1 MENAL
6 FETCKESSPVQC
18 NTATKKSTIRLII
31 PSTSDLTANTVAGT
45 MQLNSSIA
53 NILNIQNN
61 GVIRANNGVTFVPN
75 NTSSLGLEMTVMF
88 DNKEIAKLVYIT
100 DSSLSVERISQ
111 VGDTASKNTPVI
123 LNSGFSIQK
132 IPGSSLNPSI
142 SGYKIFR
149 VTDSDELD
157 ETKNGPG
164 NTDSIGSLSETS
176 GVGWQGN
183 NTMLLAY
190 AG

>member
-1 MENAL
+1 M
-6 FETCKESSPVQC
+6 S
-18 NTATKKSTIRLII
+18 
-31 PSTSDLTANTVAGT
+31 
-45 MQLNSSIA
+45 
-53 NILNIQNN
+53 
-61 GVIRANNGVTFVPN
+61 
-75 NTSSLGLEMTVMF
+75 VMF
-88 DNKEIAKLVYIT
+88 DDKEIARLIYIT
-100 DSSLSVERISQ
+100 DSSLSVERIAQ
-111 VGDTASKNTPVI
+111 AGNASSVNTPTI

-132 IPGSSLNPSI
+132 IPGNPLNPSI

-149 VTDSDELD
+149 ATNSDELD

-164 NTDSIGSLSETS
+164 NTDSLGALSELS